1 MSKAVK
7 NEDTTMSR
15 LLITDIT
22 TKELIDK
29 VTDLFDIEFLM
40 KVETAKPQRT
50 TTLAE
55 LESRHLALSEA
66 LPDDATSNLAP
77 MIRSMARDKSM
88 LRRFTAEVTRFEAEL
103 KELVENAG
111 WKRTN
116 GQESRAVQEKRVQI
130 EFWQGMVTKK
140 QKDVAERQK
149 FFDYIEDT
157 DRKIN
162 ELDDAIAGRAP
173 TPAWFQAQLDAEYE
187 AKREACRRSYEEY
200 EKSVKEKRPY
210 EPTS

>member
-1 MSKAVK
+1 M
-7 NEDTTMSR
+7 
-15 LLITDIT
+15 T

-40 KVETAKPQRT
+40 KIESAKPERT
-50 TTLAE
+50 DTLAE
-55 LESRHLALSEA
+55 LELRHLAMNEA

-77 MIRSMARDKSM
+77 MIRGIARDKSI
-88 LRRFTAEVTRFEAEL
+88 LRRFTAELTRLEAEL
-103 KELVENAG
+103 KDLVENAG

-116 GQESRAVQEKRVQI
+116 GQESRAIQEKRAQI

-149 FFDYIEDT
+149 FFDYIEET

-162 ELDDAIAGRAP
+162 ELDDSIAGRAP
-173 TPAWFQAQLDAEYE
+173 TPAWFQAQMDAEYE
-187 AKREACRRSYEEY
+187 AKREACRRSFEEY
-200 EKSVKEKRPY
+200 ERSVREQRPY
-210 EPTS
+210 EPSS

>member
-1 MSKAVK
+1 LLIAVT

-15 LLITDIT
+15 PLITDMT

-29 VTDLFDIEFLM
+29 VTDIFDIEFLM
-40 KVETAKPQRT
+40 KIEQNKGSRT
-50 TTLAE
+50 EKLAE
-55 LESRHLALSEA
+55 LERRHLAMTGA

-77 MIRSMARDKSM
+77 LIRAMARDCSI
-88 LRRFTAEVTRFEAEL
+88 LRRFTAELTRLEAEL

-116 GQESRAVQEKRVQI
+116 GQESRAIQNKRAEI
-130 EFWQGMVTKK
+130 EIWQGMATKK

-149 FFDYIEDT
+149 FFDYIEET

-162 ELDDAIAGRAP
+162 ELDDAAAGRAP
-173 TPAWFQAQLDAEYE
+173 TPAWFQAQLDAEWE
-187 AKREACRRSYEEY
+187 AKKASIKRAYNEY
-200 EKSVKEKRPY
+200 EKSVRENKPY
-210 EPTS
+210 EPTT